1 MNKIKI
7 LYIAGWGRSGSTIIA
22 RILGQVQPFFHG
34 GELRTIWKDG
44 LYKNSICGCGEILK
58 ECQTWRN
65 IFATNL
71 ENIGVID
78 AKLMTRLRDSA
89 EPKTK
94 EVILSSVFPLLNKK
108 KAISTKYISTL
119 EKLYDGIRISTN
131 AKLIVDDSLHPGY
144 ASILN
149 RIDNFELY
157 ILHLIRDPRGCAYSW
172 LKPSKY
178 LGNYR
183 VNDTALGW
191 NLRNIAIESLPVR
204 HKNHYLRI
212 FYEDFI
218 QNPRQMVQKI
228 VDFVGFPDVHLP
240 FVADDEVDLGI
251 THSVFGNPNRMKTG
265 VVKLKLD
272 EQWKTNLSRQDY
284 LKVTGLCLPMMLRYG
299 YPKNH

>member
-7 LYIAGWGRSGSTIIA
+7 LYIAGWGRSGSTIMA
-22 RILGQVQPFFHG
+22 RILGQINSFFHG

-44 LYKNSICGCGEILK
+44 LGKNSTCGCGKPLK
-58 ECQTWRN
+58 ECQTWTN
-65 IFATNL
+65 IFAAEMQNIDMVDSKLISNL
-71 ENIGVID
+71 RNSV
-78 AKLMTRLRDSA
+78 

-94 EVILSSVFPLLNKK
+94 DIILSAVFPKLINRKLG
-108 KAISTKYISTL
+108 SQEYISAL
-119 EKLYDGIRISTN
+119 KNLYAGIRASTD

-172 LKPSKY
+172 LKPSRY

-183 VNDTALGW
+183 VSDTALGW
-191 NLRNIAIESLPVR
+191 NLRNIAIESLAMEQ
-204 HKNHYLRI
+204 KNHYLRI
-212 FYEDFI
+212 YYEDFI
-218 QNPRQMVQKI
+218 KNPRAMVQNI
-228 VDFVGFPDVHLP
+228 VDFVGFSDADLP

-284 LKVTGLCLPMMLRYG
+284 LKVTGLCLPLMLRYG
-299 YPKNH
+299 YPKK